1 MIRALFGDAGAG
13 EEEGA
18 VEGPLGQDGP
28 LYEVKA
34 NLFKG
39 LAHPVRVR
47 ILEILIASDEVAV
60 SSLIE
65 DLRIEAS
72 HLSQHL
78 SVLRRHH
85 LVVSERRGSQVF
97 YRPAFPEVAGLLH
110 AARQL
115 LADIL
120 AQAQQQM
127 RDSEGLPALPER
139 VAGSR

>member
-1 MIRALFGDAGAG
+1 MRGV
-13 EEEGA
+13 
-18 VEGPLGQDGP
+18 VEGPLGRDRP

-60 SSLIE
+60 SALIE
-65 DLRIEAS
+65 DLTIEAS

-78 SVLRRHH
+78 SVLRKHH

-97 YRPAFPEVAGLLH
+97 YRPAFPEVADLLH
-110 AARQL
+110 AARRL
-115 LADIL
+115 LVDIL
-120 AQAQQQM
+120 TQAQQQM
-127 RDSEGLPALPER
+127 HDSQNLPALPER
-139 VAGSR
+139 SVGSR

>member
-1 MIRALFGDAGAG
+1 MRGV
-13 EEEGA
+13 
-18 VEGPLGQDGP
+18 VEGPLGQDRP

-60 SSLIE
+60 SALIE
-65 DLRIEAS
+65 DLTLEAS

-78 SVLRRHH
+78 SVLRKHH

-97 YRPAFPEVAGLLH
+97 YRPAFPEVADLLH
-110 AARQL
+110 AARRL
-115 LADIL
+115 LVDIL
-120 AQAQQQM
+120 TQAQQQM
-127 RDSEGLPALPER
+127 HDSQNLPALPER
-139 VAGSR
+139 SVGSR